1 MGTIRM
7 SEHAPKILI
16 LTGSLRDESCS
27 RRVGI
32 EAGRLLASY
41 GAEVK
46 LYDPADL
53 PLFSQD
59 IDPKSNAKVVELRNL
74 TRWCE
79 GMVWALPEGAL
90 RPTQGKTVAVMQVE
104 AGSQSFN
111 TVNNLRVL
119 ARWMRMV
126 AIPNQSSIPR
136 AYTEFNDDGTLKE
149 GPLRA
154 RLVDVVDEL
163 FRYTLLLRDQQP
175 FLLQRYSERTA
186 AAAKKHLEE
195 TSEVLDAATLKGLAN
210 PLIIDVRS
218 EQERS
223 EAKGGVAV
231 PGSFHV
237 PLNVNGN
244 PQSVHQTTA
253 HEFRAKLMEAGIDM
267 NNTPTKNGAPFITHC
282 TAGNT
287 PYTGRG
293 NRAAALLRDLGYK
306 EAYNGGSAEGIRA
319 ALGESD

>member
-1 MGTIRM
+1 MG
-7 SEHAPKILI
+7 
-16 LTGSLRDESCS
+16 
-27 RRVGI
+27 
-32 EAGRLLASY
+32 
-41 GAEVK
+41 
-46 LYDPADL
+46 
-53 PLFSQD
+53 
-59 IDPKSNAKVVELRNL
+59 
-74 TRWCE
+74 
-79 GMVWALPEGAL
+79 
-90 RPTQGKTVAVMQVE
+90 TQGKTVAVMQVE

-111 TVNNLRVL
+111 TV
-119 ARWMRMV
+119 
-126 AIPNQSSIPR
+126 PNQSSIPR

-186 AAAKKHLEE
+186 VAAKKHLQE

-210 PLIIDVRS
+210 PLVIDVRS

-223 EAKGGVAV
+223 DSKGGVAV

-237 PLNVNGN
+237 PLNVDGN

-253 HEFRAKLMEAGIDM
+253 QEFRAKLVDAGIDM
-267 NNTPTKNGAPFITHC
+267 NNAPTKNGASFITHC